1 LGRRARPNSDRQ
13 PPIIAAGINRH
24 PDRFR
29 TTDVRFSAL
38 NA

>member
-13 PPIIAAGINRH
+13 PPTIAAGINRD

-29 TTDVRFSAL
+29 TTDVRLSAL

>member
-13 PPIIAAGINRH
+13 PPIIAAGVVD